1 MGLPRRLVAFL
12 TPALV
17 CLAGLTAPAPA
28 RAATAATAAAQA
40 GEFSLR
46 PVRPADAPA
55 RERSYIVRTVDV
67 GSVFT
72 DRLEAVNLTDQPL
85 ELDVAAVDAAVLDD
99 GSFAPGTAAAAE
111 GAWITVTP
119 GRVVVPARG
128 TAPVQVRI
136 TVPADAAP
144 GDHIA
149 AVVAQRADG
158 GTTPSG
164 QANVVLRQRVGV
176 RVYLTVRGDEPVQ
189 RAFEVR
195 DLRWVGAPSA
205 RAFEVDIA
213 NVGDLLVEPLG
224 TLMIER
230 GGLSA
235 TTDVPVLGTVPVGES
250 RTLRFAAGD
259 DELEAGA
266 YEATLRLRDVNGG
279 PEHERTVSFTVGG
292 TAEQAGSDSPFPWWL
307 GVVAGGALAG
317 VIVALVR
324 RRRKD
329 AESDVDASAGADAV
343 A

>member
-1 MGLPRRLVAFL
+1 MRLPRLLVAFL

-17 CLAGLTAPAPA
+17 CLTGLTAPAPA
-28 RAATAATAAAQA
+28 RAAAQS

-72 DRLEAVNLTDQPL
+72 DRLEAVNLTDEPL
-85 ELDVAAVDAAVLDD
+85 ELDVAAVDATVLDD

-119 GRVVVPARG
+119 SRVRVPAKG

-136 TVPADAAP
+136 TVPADAAL

-164 QANVVLRQRVGV
+164 QPNVVLRQRVGV
-176 RVYLTVRGDEPVQ
+176 RVYLTVRGDEPLQ

-213 NVGDLLVEPLG
+213 NVGGLLVEPVG
-224 TLMIER
+224 TLTIER

-235 TTDVPVLGTVPVGES
+235 TTELPVLGTVPVGES
-250 RTLRFAAGD
+250 RTLRFSAGD
-259 DELEAGA
+259 TELEPGA
-266 YEATLRLRDVNGG
+266 YEATLTLRDINGG
-279 PEHERTVSFTVGG
+279 PEHQRTVSFTVEGA
-292 TAEQAGSDSPFPWWL
+292 AELAGRASSDSSFPSWL

-317 VIVALVR
+317 VVFALYR
-324 RRRKD
+324 RRRN
-329 AESDVDASAGADAV
+329 EAGADAQPP
-343 A
+343 AA

>member
-1 MGLPRRLVAFL
+1 MRLPRRLVAFL

-28 RAATAATAAAQA
+28 RAAGQA

-85 ELDVAAVDAAVLDD
+85 ELDVTAVDATVLDD
-99 GSFAPGTAAAAE
+99 GSFAPGTAATAE
-111 GAWITVTP
+111 GGWMTVTP
-119 GRVVVPARG
+119 SRVLVPAQG

-176 RVYLTVRGDEPVQ
+176 RAYLTVRGDEPVQ
-189 RAFEVR
+189 RGFEVR
-195 DLRWVGAPSA
+195 GLRWTGAPSA
-205 RAFEVDIA
+205 RAFEVDVA

-224 TLMIER
+224 TLTIER

-250 RTLRFAAGD
+250 RTLRFTAGD
-259 DELEAGA
+259 NELEAGA

-279 PEHERTVSFTVGG
+279 PEHERTVSFTVGD
-292 TAEQAGSDSPFPWWL
+292 ADELAARSSNDSPFPWWL
-307 GVVAGGALAG
+307 GVVAGGGLAG
-317 VIVALVR
+317 VIVALYR

-329 AESDVDASAGADAV
+329 AESEADA
-343 A
+343 

>member
-1 MGLPRRLVAFL
+1 MRRLLRLVALL

-17 CLAGLTAPAPA
+17 CLSGPAAPAPA
-28 RAATAATAAAQA
+28 RSAAQG

-72 DRLEAVNLTDQPL
+72 DRLEAVNLTDEPL
-85 ELDVAAVDAAVLDD
+85 ELDIGPVDAAVLAD
-99 GSFAPGTAAAAE
+99 GSFAPGTTATAE
-111 GAWITVTP
+111 GAWMTVTP
-119 GRVVVPARG
+119 SRVRVPAKG
-128 TAPVQVRI
+128 TAPVQVRV
-136 TVPADAAP
+136 TVPADATP

-149 AVVAQRADG
+149 AVIAQRGDG
-158 GTTPSG
+158 ATTPSG

-176 RVYLTVRGDEPVQ
+176 RVYLTVRGDEPVR

-224 TLMIER
+224 TLTIER
-230 GGLSA
+230 GGLGA
-235 TTDVPVLGTVPVGES
+235 TTELPVLGTVPVSES
-250 RTLRFAAGD
+250 RTLRFSAGD
-259 DELEAGA
+259 AALEPGS
-266 YEATLRLRDVNGG
+266 YDATLKLRDVNGG
-279 PEHERTVSFTVGG
+279 EEHERSVSFTVGADG
-292 TAEQAGSDSPFPWWL
+292 RATPASSDGAFPWWL
-307 GVVAGGALAG
+307 GLVAGAALGG
-317 VIVALVR
+317 VIFAIYR
-324 RRRKD
+324 RRR
-329 AESDVDASAGADAV
+329 AESHADTADTPADAPT

>member
-1 MGLPRRLVAFL
+1 MRRLLRLVALL

-17 CLAGLTAPAPA
+17 CLSGPTAPAPA
-28 RAATAATAAAQA
+28 RARAAAAQS

-85 ELDVAAVDAAVLDD
+85 ELDIAPVDAAVLAD
-99 GSFAPGTAAAAE
+99 GSFAPGTTATAE

-119 GRVVVPARG
+119 RRVRVPAKG

-136 TVPADAAP
+136 TIPADASP

-164 QANVVLRQRVGV
+164 QTNVVLRQRVGV
-176 RVYLTVRGDEPVQ
+176 RAYLTVRGDTPAR
-189 RAFEVR
+189 RAFELR
-195 DLRWVGAPSA
+195 DLRWVGAPAA
-205 RAFEVDIA
+205 RTFEVDVA

-224 TLMIER
+224 TLTIGR
-230 GGLSA
+230 GGLSSA
-235 TTDVPVLGTVPVGES
+235 TDVPVLGTVPVGES
-250 RTLRFAAGD
+250 RTLRVTGAGD
-259 DELEAGA
+259 LEPGA
-266 YEATLRLRDVNGG
+266 YEATLKLRDVNGG
-279 PEHERTVSFTVGG
+279 EEHERSVSFTVGG
-292 TAEQAGSDSPFPWWL
+292 VSAPTATDSESFPWWL
-307 GVVAGGALAG
+307 GLVAGSALAG
-317 VIVALVR
+317 VVFALAR
-324 RRRKD
+324 RRRTDEK
-329 AESDVDASAGADAV
+329 AGAGADA
-343 A
+343 